1 MKILLLITFYLISGP
16 VGCVDVPGYKGGRV
30 KIYCIPQTAVYFCK
44 FKTQTKCEYLIEAQ
58 EQNKWINKDRFS
70 LYHSTGSLT
79 LIFRNLSLQDAGMY
93 RCGETRAMTWSR
105 DINLKVNSDPCC
117 SGTRTVTGYLGQ
129 TVTIRCSY
137 PVEFEKN
144 SKHFYKRTGD
154 YEHEVIYTNG
164 REQYQDGRFSIS
176 DDRRNKVFS
185 VNISDVREDDG
196 GVYFC
201 TVWKTEES
209 VGYYSFFTKVH
220 LHVTDDTDRPQTGFS
235 FIITVCASVTLLLLI
250 GGSVLVYKLKKRKT
264 RDSASIS
271 QRTEGSHTTAAD
283 YENNL
288 PQLSNITMPPIYQNL
303 TSNTDQSDS
312 AYQSLNPNTNQSD
325 SAYQSLNPNTNQ
337 SDSAYQS
344 LNPNTNQS
352 NSAYQSLN
360 PNTN

>member
-30 KIYCIPQTAVYFCK
+30 KIYCFPQTAVYFCK
-44 FKTQTKCEYLIEAQ
+44 FQTLTKCEYLIEAE
-58 EQNKWINKDRFS
+58 EQNKWIHKDRFS

-129 TVTIRCSY
+129 TVTMRCSY

-154 YEHEVIYTNG
+154 YEHEVINTNG

-185 VNISDVREDDG
+185 VNISDVRE
-196 GVYFC
+196 
-201 TVWKTEES
+201 
-209 VGYYSFFTKVH
+209 
-220 LHVTDDTDRPQTGFS
+220 GFS
-235 FIITVCASVTLLLLI
+235 FFIITVCVSVTLLLLI
-250 GGSVLVYKLKKRKT
+250 GGSVLVYKLKRRKT
-264 RDSASIS
+264 QVSASIS
-271 QRTEGSHTTAAD
+271 QRTEGNHMVS
-283 YENNL
+283 NNL
-288 PQLSNITMPPIYQNL
+288 LCCSEKQHVYKCKGHT
-303 TSNTDQSDS
+303 
-312 AYQSLNPNTNQSD
+312 
-325 SAYQSLNPNTNQ
+325 
-337 SDSAYQS
+337 
-344 LNPNTNQS
+344 
-352 NSAYQSLN
+352 
-360 PNTN
+360 